1 MPRTTLVCPR
11 YVEYLE
17 STLSMDTG
25 SDYYISWLIYCLAV
39 FSSNA
44 LLWRLL
50 VRASSVHLK
59 ILLQLTLL
67 AVLMTPASLELGT
80 GYWVPAFMMMIMEG
94 LNEGFAAAAP
104 RLLPMLLVLILL
116 IFSTYLSRWTWRRL
130 FSGKF
135 SSR

>member
-1 MPRTTLVCPR
+1 
-11 YVEYLE
+11 
-17 STLSMDTG
+17 MDTG

-39 FSSNA
+39 FASNA

-50 VRASSVHLK
+50 VRANSVHLK

-80 GYWVPAFMMMIMEG
+80 GYWVPAFMVMIMEG
-94 LNEGFAAAAP
+94 LNEGFAAVAP
-104 RLLPMLLVLILL
+104 RLLPMLSVLILL
-116 IFSTYLSRWTWRRL
+116 IFSTYLFRWIWRRF

-135 SSR
+135 FSR